1 CVKRTMHYRL
11 WCVSRTLQKFTAA
24 ERRRRCV
31 PTEDRGNEWT
41 RRLNPKMHVLQSPP
55 DAVVTIDG
63 REYLYFVGTGY
74 LGLQCHPEVIEVACR
89 ATERYGIHSA
99 TTRAGFGNSPPLLEA
114 ERRAAEL
121 FDAPAAFYFAT
132 GYAGNAILL
141 AALQDRF
148 DALFADELSH
158 YSVLEAARQT
168 RLPLFTFH
176 HRDTDDLAAAVQK
189 NLGPGRR
196 PLLLTDGVFSVR
208 GTIAPL
214 AEYRDVLS
222 GYPGAG
228 MLIDDA
234 HAVGVLGRHGRG
246 TLEHFGL
253 WRIASANSPLP
264 LGEGPETNS
273 PLPLGEGPGVRA
285 ASSGQWSVVSG
296 QSDFPNLKSQISHQQ
311 ISNPQSLIPNPSIA
325 SPHPGPLPAG
335 EGTDFATFLTATASK
350 AIGGFGGIIPGS
362 LDFIERV
369 KRSSHWFDGA
379 SAPVAPAAAATAK
392 AIELLMA
399 DPDRRAR
406 LRSNVRKF
414 KDGLRGLGLEVD
426 DSPVPI
432 LCLTLGDADNM
443 RRIQSELMQR
453 GIAVA

>member
-1 CVKRTMHYRL
+1 KTKPLH
-11 WCVSRTLQKFTAA
+11 AA
-24 ERRRRCV
+24 
-31 PTEDRGNEWT
+31 WT

-74 LGLQCHPEVIEVACR
+74 LGLQCHPEVIKAACR

-121 FDAPAAFYFAT
+121 FDARCAFYFAT

-148 DALFADELSH
+148 DVLFADELSH
-158 YSVLEAARQT
+158 YSVLEAARQS
-168 RLPLFTFH
+168 RLPVFTFH
-176 HRDTDDLAAAVQK
+176 HRDPGDLAAALKK

-196 PLLLTDGVFSVR
+196 PLLMTDGVFSVR

-214 AEYRDVLS
+214 AEYRAVLS

-228 MLIDDA
+228 MMVDDA

-253 WRIASANSPLP
+253 FDSTMWHSRPRLCSSKFTA
-264 LGEGPETNS
+264 EG
-273 PLPLGEGPGVRA
+273 GC
-285 ASSGQWSVVSG
+285 
-296 QSDFPNLKSQISHQQ
+296 
-311 ISNPQSLIPNPSIA
+311 
-325 SPHPGPLPAG
+325 
-335 EGTDFATFLTATASK
+335 ATFLTATASK

-362 LDFIERV
+362 QDFIERV

-379 SAPVAPAAAATAK
+379 SAPVAAAAAATAK

-399 DPDRRAR
+399 DPQRRTR
-406 LRSNVRKF
+406 LWSNVRKI
-414 KDGLRGLGLEVD
+414 KAGLRGLGLDVD

-432 LCLTLGDADNM
+432 ICLTLGDADNM
-443 RRIQSELMQR
+443 RRIQCELMQR
-453 GIAVA
+453 GIAAAYLPTYSGLGTEGGLRIAVFATHTEAMIERLIDELRRLV

>member
-1 CVKRTMHYRL
+1 
-11 WCVSRTLQKFTAA
+11 
-24 ERRRRCV
+24 
-31 PTEDRGNEWT
+31 
-41 RRLNPKMHVLQSPP
+41 MHVLQSPP

-74 LGLQCHPEVIEVACR
+74 LGLQSHPEVIKAACL

-114 ERRAAEL
+114 ERRVAEL
-121 FDAPAAFYFAT
+121 FDAQCAFYFVT

-141 AALQDRF
+141 AALQESF
-148 DALFADELSH
+148 DVLFADELSH

-168 RLPLFTFH
+168 HLPVFTFH
-176 HRDTDDLAAAVQK
+176 HRDPGDLAAALK
-189 NLGPGRR
+189 NNLPPGRR

-214 AEYRDVLS
+214 AEYRAVLS

-228 MLIDDA
+228 MMVDDA
-234 HAVGVLGRHGRG
+234 HAVGVLGQEGRG
-246 TLEHFGL
+246 TLEHLGL

-264 LGEGPETNS
+264 LGEGP
-273 PLPLGEGPGVRA
+273 GGRA
-285 ASSGQWSVVSG
+285 LQAARNNDDPASS
-296 QSDFPNLKSQISHQQ
+296 
-311 ISNPQSLIPNPSIA
+311 A
-325 SPHPGPLPAG
+325 SPHPSPLPAG

-362 LDFIERV
+362 RDFIERV

-379 SAPVAPAAAATAK
+379 SAPVAAAAAATAK
-392 AIELLMA
+392 AIELMMA

-406 LRSNVRKF
+406 LWSNVRLF
-414 KDGLRGLGLEVD
+414 KDGLRGMGLEVD

-432 LCLTLGDADNM
+432 LCLVLGDAENM
-443 RRIQSELMQR
+443 RRIQSELMHR
-453 GIAVA
+453 GIAVAYLPAYSGLGTEGGLRIAVFATHTDSMIEQLLDELRRLV